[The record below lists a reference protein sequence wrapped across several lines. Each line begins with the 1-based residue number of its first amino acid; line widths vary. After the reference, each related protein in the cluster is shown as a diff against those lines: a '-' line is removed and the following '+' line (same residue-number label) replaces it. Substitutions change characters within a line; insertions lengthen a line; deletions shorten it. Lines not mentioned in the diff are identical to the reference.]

1 MAVSNRRIEIYIESL
16 EAQLPPLLRKIEKK
30 ALEDGVPILKK
41 PARDLLRVQIGQLR
55 PARVLEVG
63 TAVGFSALYM
73 SHFIPSGG
81 KLTTIE
87 KVPERIA
94 GAKRNFALAE
104 EILEQRNVSITLL
117 EGDAAKIL
125 KELVEQEEQY
135 DLVFMDAA
143 KGQYMHF
150 LPDVLKLL
158 APSGTLISDNV
169 LQDGM
174 LIESRY
180 AVTRRDRTIHLRM
193 RKYLYALTHEN
204 GLDTVILPAGDGI
217 ALTRKKSEN
226 E

>member
-41 PARDLLRVQIGQLR
+41 PARDLLRIQIGQLR
-55 PARVLEVG
+55 PARILEVG

-73 SHFIPSGG
+73 SHFIPAGG

-94 GAKRNFALAE
+94 GAKKNFALAE

-125 KELVEQEEQY
+125 KELVEQKEQY
-135 DLVFMDAA
+135 DMVFMDAA

-158 APSGTLISDNV
+158 VPSGTLISDNV

-193 RKYLYALTHEN
+193 REYLYALTHEN

>member
-81 KLTTIE
+81 RLTTIE

-193 RKYLYALTHEN
+193 REYLYALTHEN

>member
-16 EAQLPPLLRKIEKK
+16 EAELPPLLRKIEKK
-30 ALEDGVPILKK
+30 ALEDEVPILKK
-41 PARDLLRVQIGQLR
+41 PARDLLRFQIGQLK
-55 PARVLEVG
+55 PARILEVG
-63 TAVGFSALYM
+63 AAVGFSALYM

-94 GAKRNFALAE
+94 GAKRNFALAK

-117 EGDAAKIL
+117 EGDAARIL
-125 KELVEQEEQY
+125 KELVEQKEQY
-135 DLVFMDAA
+135 DMVFMDAA

-150 LPDVLKLL
+150 LPDILKLL
-158 APSGTLISDNV
+158 GPSGTLISDNV

-174 LIESRY
+174 IIESRY

-193 RKYLYALTHEN
+193 REYLYALTHEN
-204 GLDTVILPAGDGI
+204 SLDTVILPVGDGV

-226 E
+226 G

>member
-81 KLTTIE
+81 RLTTIE

-104 EILEQRNVSITLL
+104 EILEQRKVSITLL

-193 RKYLYALTHEN
+193 REYLYALTHEN